1 VIDIHCIQKIKQ
13 DQIMS
18 NNTSAMGRK
27 AVLPLSGLVETPG
40 IGTGWTESVSTSSG
54 LPYCR
59 LLLLFFV
66 HYCNVLLS
74 FL

>member
-1 VIDIHCIQKIKQ
+1 
-13 DQIMS
+13 MS
-18 NNTSAMGRK
+18 DNTSATGHK

-40 IGTGWTESVSTSSG
+40 IGAGWTESVSTSPG
-54 LPYCR
+54 LPYCQ

-74 FL
+74 FFWFTSSVVYQLL